1 MKRIIAMSACIVIL
15 LCMSPISRADL
26 GERLPFNEI
35 SAMSNYM
42 NGGRF
47 IISGN
52 WIYGTNY
59 YETKASLSRRSTSNL
74 SDLKQINKGINSL
87 YLFKEGS
94 WIYYL
99 AVDLY
104 HDNSTSIR
112 RVPLSGDGEEV
123 LISEEDISD
132 VEEISS
138 LFSYNGQIYFSVMYS
153 QSRGEGGLYRAKLDG
168 NGITKVVDRVGWLP
182 YITNDKLYYV
192 YKSDLFVCD
201 LEGNNKTK
209 PLSNS
214 INTYVTN
221 GMDIYYETRT
231 RRMKKYS
238 IADATTES
246 LSIRAGGMGFA
257 YDGIYIYYSN
267 VEDDYRL
274 YSYNTIT
281 QEINLVSDDPYIGNI
296 TILREGVLCYFQ
308 YSEDFSTVNHIFYI
322 GFDGSQKG
330 TFF

>member
-1 MKRIIAMSACIVIL
+1 MKKIIAMAVFIVMLI
-15 LCMSPISRADL
+15 CMSPISRADL

-59 YETKASLSRRSTSNL
+59 YDTKASLSRRSTSNL

-112 RVPLSGDGEEV
+112 RVPLSGEGEEV
-123 LISEEDISD
+123 IISEDDIPGGGA
-132 VEEISS
+132 INA
-138 LFSYNGQIYFSVMYS
+138 LFLKNGSIFFST
-153 QSRGEGGLYRAKLDG
+153 QGDAIIGGLYKANLDG
-168 NGITKVVDRVGWLP
+168 SKITIIRDGSLINP
-182 YITNDKLYYV
+182 YIVGNKLYYI
-192 YKSDLFVCD
+192 SSNGASQLCCCD
-201 LEGNNKTK
+201 LDGSNFQILNNAYMYITDGVDTYIVSWNGEVKKLYSDGSTLSLGLKTD
-209 PLSNS
+209 SC
-214 INTYVTN
+214 
-221 GMDIYYETRT
+221 
-231 RRMKKYS
+231 
-238 IADATTES
+238 
-246 LSIRAGGMGFA
+246 FA

-267 VEDDYRL
+267 AEDDYRL

-281 QEINLVSDDPYIGNI
+281 QEINLVSDDPYVDNI
-296 TILREGVLCYFQ
+296 TILKEGVLCYFQ
-308 YSEDFSTVNHIFYI
+308 YSEDFSSVKHIFYI